1 MQIVK
6 RIISTGR
13 GGTGKTTFIAL
24 ATKYLSSP
32 KYPSLLIDID
42 GDQNLADMLGV
53 DLERV
58 KVKTVLDV
66 LFDIRKGKAYEEL
79 KSMPMP
85 QKIEYLFHSDCVYES
100 EKFDLISL
108 GVKWTTGCY
117 CLPNDLLKGIIPKMA
132 NSYKYML
139 VDSPAGL
146 EHLNRK
152 VVSEVDDLFVILD
165 PSLKSI
171 KTVHRIEKLAR
182 EIEIKYK
189 NFYLVANHKFDQ
201 NLEKYIPHID
211 GATYLG
217 KLAYDANVEK
227 YNLIGRSLLELPE
240 DSPACLSAGRILAKA
255 GYRSN

>member
-1 MQIVK
+1 MAKVIV
-6 RIISTGR
+6 STGR
-13 GGTGKTTFIAL
+13 GGTGKTSFIAL

-32 KYPSLLIDID
+32 RYPSLLLDID

-53 DLERV
+53 DLERERV
-58 KVKTVLDV
+58 RTILDV
-66 LFDIRKGKAYEEL
+66 LFDLQKGKGYEEL

-85 QKIEYLFHSDCVYES
+85 QKIEYLLHSDCVYES
-100 EKFDLISL
+100 GKFDLISL

-117 CLPNDLLKGIIPKMA
+117 CLPNDLIRGIIPKMA

-139 VDSPAGL
+139 IDTPAGL

-152 VVSEVDDLFVILD
+152 VVSQVDDLFVILD

-171 KTVHRIEKLAR
+171 KNVQRVETLTKEIAIE
-182 EIEIKYK
+182 YK
-189 NFYLVANHKFDQ
+189 NFYLVANHKFDG

-211 GATYLG
+211 GASYLG
-217 KLAYDANVEK
+217 KIDYDANVEK

-240 DSPACLSAGRILAKA
+240 DSPACLSVGRILVKA
-255 GYRSN
+255 GYGSN